1 MKLIYSF
8 LIFLSLTFLGRAQEK
23 TWTLQEC
30 LQYAEKHNLQLKQSA
45 LQIEQGQINKST
57 AKMAYLPTINSN
69 LSTSWNS
76 GLTQNFT
83 TGILEN
89 QTTFGGSGSVRS
101 NWNLFNGFKN
111 RYTYKKS
118 LLEILSAQYQYQD
131 AVKNIQTQIA
141 SAFVQ
146 ILLAKENLSNARQQ
160 LENSIQQK
168 KRIEEL
174 IKAGAS
180 PKGDLI
186 DAEAQIT
193 NDMMQ
198 TVRAENDYKLAKV
211 GLAQL
216 LELKDFDNFEIVED
230 SNELK
235 IDDKLLYEKPENLF
249 SLAQNANYK
258 LKNAETGRDL
268 AKIQT
273 KLAKSRL
280 YPSLAGFFTISTRYS
295 DRDQFGFGG
304 VVTPADPLWTQ
315 VKDNRGITYG
325 LNLNIPIL
333 NGWTARSQV
342 KLAKLNEE
350 RNRINL
356 EMNRKELRNDIYKMQ
371 ADLKSAYQSLKA
383 AEANLKAQ
391 QKAYDYA
398 MEKFKVGVMSIF
410 DLNNV
415 KLKYQ
420 QAQYQYVNAKYQ
432 YFLKSK
438 VLEFNVS
445 NY

>member
-1 MKLIYSF
+1 MKYSF
-8 LIFLSLTFLGRAQEK
+8 LVFILFPFLIQAQNK

-45 LQIEQGQINKST
+45 LEIEQGKINKST

-101 NWNLFNGFKN
+101 NLNLFNGFKN

-198 TVRAENDYKLAKV
+198 TVKAENDYKLAKV
-211 GLAQL
+211 NLAQL

-295 DRDQFGFGG
+295 DRDQLGFGG

-342 KLAKLNEE
+342 KSAKLNEE

-356 EMNRKELRNDIYKMQ
+356 DINRKQLRNDIYKMQ